1 MIKSLPTSVIV
12 YLVASGAVG
21 LAGTLYVT
29 DFIDSGLVMGAV
41 VVGWNLSWVG
51 VFWEESKNCSGDLK
65 GGGGGQLWFIAGLGL
80 GIAAATL
87 FSTLALFLVAKVS
100 MN

>member
-12 YLVASGAVG
+12 YLVVSAALG

-29 DFIDSGLVMGAV
+29 DFVESGLVMGAV
-41 VVGWNLSWVG
+41 GIGWNLSWVG
-51 VFWEESKNCSGDLK
+51 VFWEETKNSPGNLK
-65 GGGGGQLWFIAGLGL
+65 GGGKLWIIAGLGL

-87 FSTLALFLVAKVS
+87 FSTLALFLVAKVL